1 MSLKLNT
8 NEARKADKTSSVIR
22 ETGMYKGVIT
32 RAEKLVSKSG
42 TKGVGFSFKADDGS
56 TANYLDVYTE
66 KATGE
71 PLWGANIVQAILCCA
86 KVKDAPDGTIT
97 AEKWDRE
104 VSELVKADVP
114 GYPAL
119 MGKRIGLVL
128 QKEIQSH
135 YQTGADQER
144 INIVRVFEAD
154 TGFTASEILDKA
166 VKAEKL
172 AEFMKTLP
180 PVRDS
185 RKKGAAQK
193 IVPMGGAPGTVVDD
207 FNDDIPFNQVAA

>member
-8 NEARKADKTSSVIR
+8 AEARKADKTSSVIR
-22 ETGMYKGVIT
+22 ETGAYKGTIT
-32 RAEKLVSKSG
+32 RAEKLVSKNG

-71 PLWGANIVQAILCCA
+71 PLWGANLVQAVLCCT
-86 KVKDAPDGTIT
+86 KTKDAPEGKIT
-97 AEKWDRE
+97 VEKWDRE
-104 VSELVKADVP
+104 VSEVRNVDVP

-144 INIVRVFEAD
+144 MNIVRVFEAD
-154 TGFTASEILDKA
+154 SGFTSTEILDKA
-166 VKAEKL
+166 TKAEKL
-172 AEFMKTLP
+172 TEFLKTLP

-185 RKKGAAQK
+185 RKKGAAQQ
-193 IVPMGGAPGTVVDD
+193 MAATATAAQADE
-207 FNDDIPFNQVAA
+207 FNDDIPF

>member
-8 NEARKADKTSSVIR
+8 AEARKADKTTSVIR
-22 ETGMYKGVIT
+22 DTGKYTGTIT
-32 RAEKLVSKSG
+32 RAEKLVSKNG
-42 TKGVGFSFKADDGS
+42 TKGVGFSFKADDGA

-71 PLWGANIVQAILCCA
+71 PLWGANLVQAILCCT
-86 KVKDAPDGTIT
+86 KTKDAPDGTIT
-97 AEKWDRE
+97 VEKWDRE
-104 VSELVKADVP
+104 VSEMVKADVP

-119 MGKRIGLVL
+119 VGKRIGLVL

-144 INIVRVFEAD
+144 MNIARVFEAD
-154 TGFTASEILDKA
+154 TGFTSTEILDKA
-166 VKAEKL
+166 TKPEKL
-172 AEFMKTLP
+172 AEFMKTLA

-185 RKKGAAQK
+185 RKKGAAPVTPIQ
-193 IVPMGGAPGTVVDD
+193 GGKAED
-207 FNDDIPFNQVAA
+207 FNDDIPF

>member
-8 NEARKADKTSSVIR
+8 AEARKADKTSSIIR
-22 ETGMYKGVIT
+22 DTGKYTGVIT
-32 RAEKLVSKSG
+32 RAERIVSKNG
-42 TKGVGFSFKADDGS
+42 TKGVGFSFKADDGA

-71 PLWGANIVQAILCCA
+71 PLWGANLVQAVLCCT
-86 KVKDAPDGTIT
+86 KTKDAPDGTIT
-97 AEKWDRE
+97 VEKWDRDAGE
-104 VSELVKADVP
+104 ARNVDVP

-154 TGFTASEILDKA
+154 TGFTSTEILDKA
-166 VKAEKL
+166 TKPEKL
-172 AEFMKTLP
+172 AEFMKTLA

-185 RKKGAAQK
+185 RKKGAASVTS
-193 IVPMGGAPGTVVDD
+193 IAPAGAVDE
-207 FNDDIPFNQVAA
+207 FNDDIPF

>member
-8 NEARKADKTSSVIR
+8 AEARKADKMTSVIR
-22 ETGMYKGVIT
+22 ETGKYVGVIT
-32 RAEKLVSKSG
+32 RAEKLVSKNG

-71 PLWGANIVQAILCCA
+71 PLWGANLVQAILCCT
-86 KVKDAPDGTIT
+86 KTKDATDGRIT
-97 AEKWDRE
+97 VEKWDRE
-104 VSELVKADVP
+104 VSEMIKADVP
-114 GYPAL
+114 GYPEL

-144 INIVRVFEAD
+144 INIARVFEAD
-154 TGFTASEILDKA
+154 TGFTSTEILDKA
-166 VKAEKL
+166 TKPEKL
-172 AEFMKTLP
+172 AEFMKTLAP
-180 PVRDS
+180 IRDS
-185 RKKGAAQK
+185 RKKVAASVQ
-193 IVPMGGAPGTVVDD
+193 PLQPAGTAGTKDAD
-207 FNDDIPFNQVAA
+207 PFDDDIPF

>member
-8 NEARKADKTSSVIR
+8 AEARKADKTSSVIR
-22 ETGMYKGVIT
+22 ETGSYKGVIT
-32 RAEKLVSKSG
+32 RAEKLVSKNG

-56 TANYLDVYTE
+56 TANYLEVYTE
-66 KATGE
+66 KASGE
-71 PLWGANIVQAILCCA
+71 PLWGANLVQAVLCCT
-86 KVKDAPDGTIT
+86 KTKDAPEGKIT
-97 AEKWDRE
+97 VEKWDRE
-104 VSELVKADVP
+104 VSEVRNVDVS

-144 INIVRVFEAD
+144 MNIARVFEAD
-154 TGFTASEILDKA
+154 TGFTSTEILDKA
-166 VKAEKL
+166 TKPEKL
-172 AEFMKTLP
+172 AEFLKTLA

-185 RKKGAAQK
+185 RKKAFTPPMAVAASSQ
-193 IVPMGGAPGTVVDD
+193 VDD
-207 FNDDIPFNQVAA
+207 FNDEIPF